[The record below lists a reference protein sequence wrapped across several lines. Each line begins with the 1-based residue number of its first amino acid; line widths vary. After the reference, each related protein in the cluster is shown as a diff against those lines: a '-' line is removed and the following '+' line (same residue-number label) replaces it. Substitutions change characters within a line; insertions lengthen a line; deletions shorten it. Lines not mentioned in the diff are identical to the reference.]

1 MQLSVSLQKNMNS
14 YEEAVGKIIQ
24 EQQLIIGPLAFSQAS
39 KVNGIIIV
47 GDKVELIGDGKEI
60 LNNLVNR
67 YSEFFGQASIEV
79 CKDAVRDITANMK
92 PEEIPDSLK

>member
-1 MQLSVSLQKNMNS
+1 MNS
-14 YEEAVGKIIQ
+14 YELAINKIIQ
-24 EQQLIIGPLAFSQAS
+24 EQQLIIGPLAFSQAQ
-39 KVNGIIIV
+39 KVEGIIIN
-47 GDKVELIGDGKEI
+47 GDKIELRGNGKDV

-79 CKDAVRDITANMK
+79 CKDAVRDITAKMS

>member
-1 MQLSVSLQKNMNS
+1 MNS
-14 YEEAVGKIIQ
+14 YELAINKIIQ

-39 KVNGIIIV
+39 KVNGILID
-47 GDKVELIGDGKEI
+47 GDKVYLKGDGKEV

-79 CKDAVRDITANMK
+79 CKDAVRDITAKMS

>member
-1 MQLSVSLQKNMNS
+1 MNS
-14 YEEAVGKIIQ
+14 YEEAVDKIIQ

-39 KVNGIIIV
+39 KVNGITID
-47 GDKVELIGDGKEI
+47 GEKVTLTGNGKEI

-79 CKDAVRDITANMK
+79 CKDAVRDITAKMK

>member
-1 MQLSVSLQKNMNS
+1 MNS
-14 YEEAVGKIIQ
+14 YEEAVDRIIK

-39 KVNGIIIV
+39 KVNGITINGETV
-47 GDKVELIGDGKEI
+47 TLTGNGKEI

-79 CKDAVRDITANMK
+79 CKDAVREITSKMT
-92 PEEIPDSLK
+92 PDEIPDSLK